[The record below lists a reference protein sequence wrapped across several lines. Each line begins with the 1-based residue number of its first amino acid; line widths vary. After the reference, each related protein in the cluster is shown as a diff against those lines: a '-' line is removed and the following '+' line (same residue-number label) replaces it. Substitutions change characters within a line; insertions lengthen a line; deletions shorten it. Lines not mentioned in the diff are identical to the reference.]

1 MFLPAE
7 TIMIDVTVTNE
18 TDIRKGTCM
27 RVKRAEKNRLLFG
40 LYIVILLVITLRP
53 LIRPIHLFGGRV
65 NAVLFEEYLPIL
77 YNGHLLRVL
86 YLFLGNVIWFIPM
99 GYYLVKRKELSFLQ
113 TVLFGFLISLL
124 IETLQYVL
132 GTGVSELDDL
142 ILNTFGC
149 MTGALI
155 ALSLNR
161 RYAAEV

>member
-1 MFLPAE
+1 M
-7 TIMIDVTVTNE
+7 TVTKHD
-18 TDIRKGTCM
+18 TIRKEPCM
-27 RVKRAEKNRLLFG
+27 RVKRIEKNRFLFCVY
-40 LYIVILLVITLRP
+40 LIVLIVVTLRP
-53 LIRPIHLFGGRV
+53 LIRPIHLFGGKV

-99 GYYLVKRKELSFLQ
+99 GCYFVQRKKLPVLQ
-113 TVLFGFLISLL
+113 TVLIGFLVSLL

-149 MTGALI
+149 MTGALL
-155 ALSLNR
+155 AWVANR
-161 RYAAEV
+161 QPVTEI